1 MGESSKPTDPSAD
14 LLITVESAAD
24 LLLVTASGPASVTR
38 TSELF
43 KDICD
48 IAVARGFNKIL
59 VDCAA
64 VTGELSPRERHTLGK
79 ELADYQRSNL
89 IALKIA
95 CLGREPVMNGVGV
108 AIAQNRGLNIEL
120 FSDRQ
125 RALTWLHGPNSR
137 PAPRRNTG

>member
-1 MGESSKPTDPSAD
+1 VSKSSKPPDPSAD
-14 LLITVESAAD
+14 LEMTVESAD
-24 LLLVTASGPASVTR
+24 GLLLATVSGPADITR
-38 TSELF
+38 TSKLF

-79 ELADYQRSNL
+79 EVADHQRSNL
-89 IALKIA
+89 VSLKIA

-108 AIAQNRGLNIEL
+108 AIAQNRGLNVEF

-125 RALTWLHGPNSR
+125 RALAWLARS
-137 PAPRRNTG
+137 

>member
-1 MGESSKPTDPSAD
+1 MSESSKPTGPSAD
-14 LLITVESAAD
+14 LVMTVESAD
-24 LLLVTASGPASVTR
+24 GLLLATVSGPASITG

-64 VTGELSPRERHTLGK
+64 VTGELSSRERHTLGK

-89 IALKIA
+89 TSLKIA

-108 AIAQNRGLNIEL
+108 AIAQIRGLNVEF

-125 RALTWLHGPNSR
+125 RASAWLARS
-137 PAPRRNTG
+137 